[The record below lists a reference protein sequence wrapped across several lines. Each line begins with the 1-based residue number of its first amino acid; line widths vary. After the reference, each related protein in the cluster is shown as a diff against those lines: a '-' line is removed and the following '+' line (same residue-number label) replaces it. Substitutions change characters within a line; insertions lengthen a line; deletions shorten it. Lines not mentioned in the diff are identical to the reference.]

1 MQIKQVFLLLI
12 DERFFEERFNMAR
25 NSILDYIKE
34 KINSDN
40 ALNASNVPR
49 VITISREYG
58 CPGIPIANA
67 VSNALTATNKT
78 EWSVIDKQIINQA
91 AEEFDIPA
99 RLIDQIA
106 KSNPKGIF
114 EELFLAFSDIHL
126 PSDIKIKK
134 TIARIIRTVALHG
147 NVVIL
152 GRGGAVIARDLE
164 KSLHVHLHASVK
176 WRVPRVKNLEK
187 ITSDAEAVGR
197 INLVDNERIFL
208 KNYFAGEN
216 LGANVF
222 DVGFNCEYLTEDQI
236 VQSILKLAQLKGI

>member
-1 MQIKQVFLLLI
+1 M
-12 DERFFEERFNMAR
+12 
-25 NSILDYIKE
+25 
-34 KINSDN
+34 
-40 ALNASNVPR
+40 
-49 VITISREYG
+49 
-58 CPGIPIANA
+58 
-67 VSNALTATNKT
+67 
-78 EWSVIDKQIINQA
+78 
-91 AEEFDIPA
+91 
-99 RLIDQIA
+99 
-106 KSNPKGIF
+106 
-114 EELFLAFSDIHL
+114 AFSDIHL

-147 NVVIL
+147 NVVIH

>member
-1 MQIKQVFLLLI
+1 MKGFLGKV
-12 DERFFEERFNMAR
+12 NMPR

-34 KINSDN
+34 KIDSDN
-40 ALNASNVPR
+40 ALSASNVPR
-49 VITISREYG
+49 VVTISREYG
-58 CPGIPIANA
+58 CPGIPIANE
-67 VSNALTATNKT
+67 VSKALSAANKID
-78 EWSVIDKQIINQA
+78 WSVIDKQIVNQA

-134 TIARIIRTVALHG
+134 TIARILRTVALHG

-164 KSLHVHLHASVK
+164 KSLHVHLHASVS
-176 WRVPRVKNLEK
+176 WRIPRVKNLEK
-187 ITSDAEAVGR
+187 ITSDAEAIGR
-197 INLVDNERIFL
+197 INLVDKERVFL
-208 KNYFAGEN
+208 RNYFAGEN
-216 LGANVF
+216 PGESVF
-222 DVGFNCEYLTEDQI
+222 DVSFNCEYLSEDQI

>member
-1 MQIKQVFLLLI
+1 MKGFLGKV
-12 DERFFEERFNMAR
+12 NMPR

-34 KINSDN
+34 KIDSDN
-40 ALNASNVPR
+40 ALSAISVPR

-58 CPGIPIANA
+58 CPGIPIANE
-67 VSNALTATNKT
+67 VSKALSAANKSD
-78 EWSVIDKQIINQA
+78 WSVIDKQIVNQA

-99 RLIDQIA
+99 RLIEQIA

-134 TIARIIRTVALHG
+134 TIARILRTVALHG

-164 KSLHVHLHASVK
+164 KSLHVHLHASVS
-176 WRVPRVKNLEK
+176 WRIPRVKNLEK

-197 INLVDNERIFL
+197 INLVDKERVFL
-208 KNYFAGEN
+208 RNYFAGEN
-216 LGANVF
+216 PGENIF
-222 DVGFNCEYLTEDQI
+222 DVSFNCEYLSEDQI
-236 VQSILKLAQLKGI
+236 VQTILKLAQLKGI

>member
-1 MQIKQVFLLLI
+1 MKGFLGKV
-12 DERFFEERFNMAR
+12 NMPR

-34 KINSDN
+34 KIDSDN
-40 ALNASNVPR
+40 ALSVISVPR

-58 CPGIPIANA
+58 CPGIPIANE
-67 VSNALTATNKT
+67 VSKALSAANKSD
-78 EWSVIDKQIINQA
+78 WSVIDKQIVNQA

-99 RLIDQIA
+99 RLIEQIA

-134 TIARIIRTVALHG
+134 TIARILRTVALHG

-164 KSLHVHLHASVK
+164 KSLHVHLHASVS
-176 WRVPRVKNLEK
+176 WRIPRVKNLEK

-197 INLVDNERIFL
+197 INLVDKERVFL
-208 KNYFAGEN
+208 RNYFAGEN
-216 LGANVF
+216 PGENIF
-222 DVGFNCEYLTEDQI
+222 DVGFNCEYLSEDQI
-236 VQSILKLAQLKGI
+236 VQTILKLAQLKGI